1 VIAHVDSLDL
11 TRTLEPQVLAAAEGD
26 REAFASLVEATG
38 SLVCSI
44 ALAILR
50 DVETSRDVAQDVFLA
65 AWQNLRKLRN
75 PASFLPWLRQMTR
88 NRAHHVLRSKVRSRK
103 VVTDRESDDL
113 LAAVVDARPGAG
125 EILMAEEERRMLA
138 VAIDELPD
146 EAREVVTL
154 YYREGRSVRQVADLL
169 GLREEAVKQR
179 LSRARSRLRQS
190 MLERLGETLQRTAP
204 GAAFTAGVI
213 ALTFAA
219 PATAG
224 AAGLGLAAKLSS
236 PGLLSKLGA
245 LLGGAGLGA
254 AGGIA
259 GVVLGTRPLLARA
272 RDEEEMRG
280 LKAFRAVSI
289 AVTLAG
295 AAGLGLSRHPWSLIL
310 SFSLFYTTLMSLNLF
325 WLPRIIRRRLAA
337 ELLENPEKARR
348 RQRRDRWLCAFGVI
362 GGLLG
367 GGGAV
372 VWAVLHMHP

>member
-1 VIAHVDSLDL
+1 MIA
-11 TRTLEPQVLAAAEGD
+11 LEPQVLAAAAGD
-26 REAFASLVEATG
+26 REAFASLVDATG

-50 DVETSRDVAQDVFLA
+50 DVELSRDVAQDVFLA

-113 LAAVVDARPGAG
+113 LAAAVDARPGAG
-125 EILMAEEERRMLA
+125 ELLMAEEERRALA
-138 VAIDELPD
+138 AAIDELPD

-179 LSRARSRLRQS
+179 LSRARSRLRQAL
-190 MLERLGETLQRTAP
+190 LERLGETLQKTAP

-213 ALTFAA
+213 ALTFAV
-219 PATAG
+219 PAAAG

-236 PGLLSKLGA
+236 PGLLGKLGA

-259 GVVLGTRPLLARA
+259 GVVLGTKPLLARA
-272 RDEEEMRG
+272 RDEEETRG
-280 LKAFRAVSI
+280 LKTFRAVSI

-295 AAGLGLSRHPWSLIL
+295 AAGLGLSRHPWSMIL

-348 RQRRDRWLCAFGVI
+348 HQRRDRWLCAFGVI

-372 VWAVLHMHP
+372 VWAVLHM